1 MPQILIVDGNPEHQ
15 RALGGLIR
23 YRTESTTEIADSCVE
38 GARIAARDHPDV
50 ILVNVLLYVD
60 GQFAFQRALGMN
72 ASTKGI
78 PILVH
83 CSGEM
88 EELTRRRVE
97 ANGAAGVLELP
108 VNAEEL
114 VHYIDQATRNLPGA
128 SGTGEGVR
136 PVSWPQAQQPEKG
149 QDASSSD
156 DRQVKPV
163 DWGAVNSGSSSAASP
178 QAPSPKRPARP
189 RKKKGKRPVEPART
203 EPNKANGL
211 AEGFRTSSFRS
222 VDPSEVKGAD
232 KGDFEETQW
241 PTVDPAKAKNPRR
254 GRKK

>member
-38 GARIAARDHPDV
+38 GARIAVRDHPDV

-72 ASTKGI
+72 ASTRGI

-88 EELTRRRVE
+88 EELTRRRIE

-128 SGTGEGVR
+128 SGEGVR
-136 PVSWPQAQQPEKG
+136 PVSWPQAPQPEKE
-149 QDASSSD
+149 QDTSASD
-156 DRQVKPV
+156 ERQVKPV
-163 DWGAVNSGSSSAASP
+163 DWGAVDSVSGVPASP
-178 QAPSPKRPARP
+178 KAPSPRKPARP
-189 RKKKGKRPVEPART
+189 KENAAQRPAEPVRT
-203 EPNKANGL
+203 EPIKTNGP
-211 AEGFRTSSFRS
+211 AKGFRSSSFRS
-222 VDPSEVKGAD
+222 VDPSEVKGAG
-232 KGDFEETQW
+232 KRDFEETQW
-241 PTVDPAKAKNPRR
+241 PAVDPSKAKNPRP
-254 GRKK
+254 GRRQ

>member
-23 YRTESTTEIADSCVE
+23 YRTESTTVIADSCVE
-38 GARIAARDHPDV
+38 GARIAVRDHPDV

-72 ASTKGI
+72 ASTESI

-114 VHYIDQATRNLPGA
+114 VHYIDQATRNLPAA
-128 SGTGEGVR
+128 SGAGEGVR
-136 PVSWPQAQQPEKG
+136 PVAWPQAQETG
-149 QDASSSD
+149 GGADAATAD

-163 DWGAVNSGSSSAASP
+163 DWGAVSPGSSAEASP
-178 QAPSPKRPARP
+178 QAPSPKRPTRP
-189 RKKKGKRPVEPART
+189 RRNKGQSPVEPVGT
-203 EPNKANGL
+203 EPNKTNGP
-211 AEGFRTSSFRS
+211 ADGFRSSSFRS
-222 VDPSEVKGAD
+222 VDPSEVKGAG
-232 KGDFEETQW
+232 KPDFEETQW
-241 PTVDPAKAKNPRR
+241 PTVDPAKARNPRR
-254 GRKK
+254 GRGK